1 MDDENPFLVV
11 EVLLLFFTDLLVD
24 GSGDDICLYLSGDAD
39 VVLDLWGDKDALDEG
54 LEDAVDVLP
63 DRPVVLGGV
72 LPLSFSFLSN
82 LET

>member
-1 MDDENPFLVV
+1 LDDENPFLVV

-24 GSGDDICLYLSGDAD
+24 GSGEDICLYLSGEAD
-39 VVLDLWGDKDALDEG
+39 VVLDLLGDKDALDEG

>member
-11 EVLLLFFTDLLVD
+11 EVLLLFFMDLLAD
-24 GSGDDICLYLSGDAD
+24 GSGEDICLYLSGEAD
-39 VVLDLWGDKDALDEG
+39 VVLDLLGDKDALDEG